1 MTASGVSEL
10 IARLMRY
17 ALLVMLVA
25 GACGGAMYDG
35 EPPPEA
41 LARAAEPVE
50 QKAAVH
56 DSKAEPT
63 EPTVDPS
70 NRMVIRTANLEV
82 RTERPRDAGQAAAK
96 LAEEVGG
103 FVVSTDFMGVG
114 DEVTTAR
121 VTLRVPAANFDEAL
135 TALRKLGTVLHE
147 AITGQD
153 VTEEFVDKEAQ
164 LRSQRKLEER
174 LLQLLEQSANVE
186 ETLKVEEQLARI
198 RMEIERLE
206 GRTRYL
212 KDRVSLSTIEFTA
225 QSPSQPIDE
234 EAESLRSRF
243 SNAFLES
250 GRVFTRVITGMI
262 VALGAMLPLAIV
274 GGLVWLGLRIFRK
287 RRTKKSA

>member
-1 MTASGVSEL
+1 
-10 IARLMRY
+10 MRY
-17 ALLVMLVA
+17 ALLVMLAV
-25 GACGGAMYDG
+25 GACGGAVYSD
-35 EPPPEA
+35 EPAREFAGYAAAPEA
-41 LARAAEPVE
+41 KSAAQE
-50 QKAAVH
+50 QKARPA
-56 DSKAEPT
+56 

-70 NRMVIRTANLEV
+70 DRMVIRTASLEV
-82 RTERPRDAGQAAAK
+82 RTEKPREAGQAAAK

-121 VTLRVPAANFDEAL
+121 VTLRVPAAKFDEAL
-135 TALRKLGTVLHE
+135 TALRKLGTILHE

-174 LLQLLEQSANVE
+174 LLQLLGQAANVE

-212 KDRVSLSTIEFTA
+212 QDRVSFSTIEFTA

-234 EAESLRSRF
+234 EAESLGSRF

-250 GRVFTRVITGMI
+250 GRVATRVVTGMI
-262 VALGAMLPLAIV
+262 VALGAMLPLALI
-274 GGLVWLGLRIFRK
+274 GGLVWLGIRIFRK
-287 RRTKKSA
+287 RRPKKSA